1 MGGNDGVYL
10 EKVWTGSKLQFHTLR
25 LKWNLSFTWTWI
37 RSRKVLWVGGR
48 CRTYQNGTYVSVC
61 NEPLRSCSFCHTY
74 EGYTYVKDF
83 SYKVSQKKGD
93 LLLLLQ
99 VVNPTFFWDT
109 LYNYCYPL
117 VVLSFWLFPISL
129 QEMKILQ
136 PSFCNFSASFS
147 RNRLFI
153 QQKLRLDL
161 YISRYELYLYW

>member
-1 MGGNDGVYL
+1 MGGNDEVYL

-99 VVNPTFFWDT
+99 VVNPTFFGTPCITIVIHWWFFHFDYSQSPFRRWKYFNLHFAT
-109 LYNYCYPL
+109 FQLLFQETVFSYNKSC
-117 VVLSFWLFPISL
+117 VLT
-129 QEMKILQ
+129 
-136 PSFCNFSASFS
+136 CT
-147 RNRLFI
+147 
-153 QQKLRLDL
+153 
-161 YISRYELYLYW
+161 